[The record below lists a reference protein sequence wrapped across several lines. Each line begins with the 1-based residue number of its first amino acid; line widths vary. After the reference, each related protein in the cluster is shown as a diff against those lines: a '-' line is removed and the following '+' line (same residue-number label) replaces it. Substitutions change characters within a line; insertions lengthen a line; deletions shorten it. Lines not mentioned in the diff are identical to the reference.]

1 MSEKISL
8 DSSVY
13 IYIVIALCGVS
24 ACTSSRQRI
33 LEDTRLGLVDKHA
46 TDLTAI
52 LFHNL
57 KQMTG
62 KYVVYGQHNY
72 EMDGFDSDTSRWRDE
87 QNRCDAYDVTG
98 AYPAMA
104 SFDFLHFT
112 NPVSWETKNLDYIK
126 SKFYAAYERGNVLTF
141 CWHYYNPVTG
151 NNFYDT
157 TQVVKH
163 ILPGGSRHETF
174 KSDLKIIADFAHN
187 AKNHAGEL
195 IPIIF
200 RPWHEFDGNWFWW
213 GRNHCTVEEFKEL
226 YRFTVTYLRDS
237 LQVHNFLYAFSPD
250 CGFTTEKEFL
260 ERYPG
265 DEYVDVVGM
274 DNYWD
279 FRPDGGDTSLV
290 VLKSRIL
297 TKYAKEHNKLSAITE
312 TGTQT
317 RDSLWYSQLLNILYL
332 EGVELNYLC
341 TWSGFAPYKGHPAAS
356 DFYQFKE
363 DSLILFA
370 DEAPDFYVLTK

>member
-1 MSEKISL
+1 MKRIG
-8 DSSVY
+8 
-13 IYIVIALCGVS
+13 IYIATVVCILSCVPPQRNLL
-24 ACTSSRQRI
+24 TETRQM
-33 LEDTRLGLVDKHA
+33 LVDSGA
-46 TDLTAI
+46 TERTAA
-52 LFHNL
+52 LFYNL
-57 KQMTG
+57 RQLTG
-62 KYVVYGQHNY
+62 KQVVYGQHNY
-72 EMDGFDSDTSRWRDE
+72 EMDGFDSDTTRWRDE
-87 QNRCDAYDVTG
+87 ANRCDAYDVTG
-98 AYPAMA
+98 TYPALA

-112 NPVSWETKNLDYIK
+112 NPHSWETKDPDYIRQ
-126 SKFYAAYERGNVLTF
+126 KFHAAYNRGNVITF

-151 NNFYDT
+151 GNFYDT
-157 TQVVKH
+157 TRVVRH
-163 ILPGGSRHETF
+163 ILPGGSHHAIF
-174 KSDLKIIADFAHN
+174 KADLKIIADFAHN
-187 AKNHAGEL
+187 AKADNGEL

-213 GRNHCTVEEFKEL
+213 GRNHCRVEEFKEL

-250 CGFTTEKEFL
+250 CGFTTEAEYL

-290 VLKSRIL
+290 VLKARIL
-297 TKYAKEHNKLSAITE
+297 TQYARQHAKLSAITE

-317 RDSLWYSQLLNILYL
+317 RDSLWYTQLLSILRS
-332 EGVELNYLC
+332 EGVTLNYVC
-341 TWSGFAPYKGHPAAS
+341 SWSGFAPYKGHPAAT
-356 DFYQFKE
+356 DFCRFKE

-370 DEAPDFYVLTK
+370 DEIPDFYTWP

>member
-1 MSEKISL
+1 M
-8 DSSVY
+8 Y
-13 IYIVIALCGVS
+13 
-24 ACTSSRQRI
+24 SRRVQR
-33 LEDTRLGLVDKHA
+33 
-46 TDLTAI
+46 
-52 LFHNL
+52 
-57 KQMTG
+57 
-62 KYVVYGQHNY
+62 
-72 EMDGFDSDTSRWRDE
+72 
-87 QNRCDAYDVTG
+87 
-98 AYPAMA
+98 
-104 SFDFLHFT
+104 
-112 NPVSWETKNLDYIK
+112 
-126 SKFYAAYERGNVLTF
+126 
-141 CWHYYNPVTG
+141 
-151 NNFYDT
+151 
-157 TQVVKH
+157 
-163 ILPGGSRHETF
+163 
-174 KSDLKIIADFAHN
+174 
-187 AKNHAGEL
+187 
-195 IPIIF
+195 
-200 RPWHEFDGNWFWW
+200 
-213 GRNHCTVEEFKEL
+213 L

>member
-1 MSEKISL
+1 MKR
-8 DSSVY
+8 VY

-33 LEDTRLGLVDKHA
+33 LEDTRLSLVDKHT

-87 QNRCDAYDVTG
+87 ENRCDAYDVTG

-126 SKFYAAYERGNVLTF
+126 RKFYAAYERGNVLTF

-237 LQVHNFLYAFSPD
+237 LQVHNFLYAFSSD

-317 RDSLWYSQLLNILYL
+317 RDSLWYSQLLNILYF

>member
-1 MSEKISL
+1 MKR
-8 DSSVY
+8 VY

-24 ACTSSRQRI
+24 ACTSPRQRI
-33 LEDTRLGLVDKHA
+33 LEDTRLSLVDKHA
-46 TDLTAI
+46 TDLTTI

-62 KYVVYGQHNY
+62 KHVVYGQHNY

-112 NPVSWETKNLDYIK
+112 NPVSWETKNLDYIR

-163 ILPGGSRHETF
+163 ILPGGSHHEVF
-174 KSDLKIIADFAHN
+174 KGDLKIIADFANN

-213 GRNHCTVEEFKEL
+213 GKNHCTVEEFKEL

-237 LQVHNFLYAFSPD
+237 LQVH
-250 CGFTTEKEFL
+250 K
-260 ERYPG
+260 
-265 DEYVDVVGM
+265 
-274 DNYWD
+274 
-279 FRPDGGDTSLV
+279 
-290 VLKSRIL
+290 
-297 TKYAKEHNKLSAITE
+297 
-312 TGTQT
+312 
-317 RDSLWYSQLLNILYL
+317 
-332 EGVELNYLC
+332 
-341 TWSGFAPYKGHPAAS
+341 
-356 DFYQFKE
+356 
-363 DSLILFA
+363 
-370 DEAPDFYVLTK
+370 

>member
-1 MSEKISL
+1 MIKYRKIAFLGCSL
-8 DSSVY
+8 F
-13 IYIVIALCGVS
+13 IVCVIL
-24 ACTSSRQRI
+24 ACTSSRKHI
-33 LEDTRLGLVDKHA
+33 IEYTKLNLADKNA
-46 TDLTAI
+46 TDQTAI

-57 KQMTG
+57 KQLTG
-62 KYVVYGQHNY
+62 KHVVYGQHNY
-72 EMDGFDSDTSRWRDE
+72 EMDGFASDTTRWRDE
-87 QNRCDAYDVTG
+87 DNRCDAYDITG
-98 AYPAMA
+98 TYPAMA

-112 NPVSWETKNLDYIK
+112 NPVSWETKNLSYLK
-126 SKFYAAYERGNVLTF
+126 KKFYSAYERGNALTF

-163 ILPGGSRHETF
+163 ILPYGTHHEAF
-174 KSDLKIIADFAHN
+174 KSDLKIIADFANN
-187 AKNHAGEL
+187 ARNQNGEL

-213 GRNHCTVEEFKEL
+213 GKNHCTAEEFKEL

-250 CGFTTEKEFL
+250 CGFTTETEYL

-317 RDSLWYSQLLNILYL
+317 RDSLWYSKLLDILYSD
-332 EGVELNYLC
+332 GVELNYLC
-341 TWSGFAPYKGHPAAS
+341 TWSGFSPYKGHPAAT
-356 DFYQFKE
+356 DFCKFKK
-363 DSLILFA
+363 DTLILFA
-370 DEAPDFYVLTK
+370 DEVPNWYLLPR

>member
-1 MSEKISL
+1 MKR
-8 DSSVY
+8 VY

-24 ACTSSRQRI
+24 ACTSPRQRI
-33 LEDTRLGLVDKHA
+33 LEDTRLSLVDKHT

-87 QNRCDAYDVTG
+87 ENRCDAYDVTG

-187 AKNHAGEL
+187 AKNHVGEL

-317 RDSLWYSQLLNILYL
+317 RDSLWYSQLLNILYF

>member
-1 MSEKISL
+1 MCIR
-8 DSSVY
+8 DS